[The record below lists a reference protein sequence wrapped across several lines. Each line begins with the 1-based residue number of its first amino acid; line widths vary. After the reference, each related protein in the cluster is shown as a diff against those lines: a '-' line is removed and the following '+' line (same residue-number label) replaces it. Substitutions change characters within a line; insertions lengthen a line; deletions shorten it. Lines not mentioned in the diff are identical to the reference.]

1 MFLNLCKFGK
11 SLLFPCKFVL
21 LSAYCRQINVL
32 STPQPKPFGN
42 ISPGAVCSAP
52 RERQLHFSRGL
63 HERVRE
69 MLKAD
74 GMKKVWVLWEKLLQV
89 QVVAGPGG
97 SANTPLGTR
106 KPSQILGGPERQ
118 RLFPLLA
125 SERWALRGTL
135 AICIRP
141 PPCFTLHTL
150 QNHLGARHI
159 SKSLTAPV
167 FRPVESL
174 VRSPLHQPATVK
186 SLLA

>member
-32 STPQPKPFGN
+32 STPQPKPSGN

-52 RERQLHFSRGL
+52 RGRQLHFSRGL

-97 SANTPLGTR
+97 SDNIPLGTR
-106 KPSQILGGPERQ
+106 KPSQILGGPERGRLSSAGLCKVSSQ
-118 RLFPLLA
+118 RNP
-125 SERWALRGTL
+125 S
-135 AICIRP
+135 
-141 PPCFTLHTL
+141 
-150 QNHLGARHI
+150 N
-159 SKSLTAPV
+159 
-167 FRPVESL
+167 
-174 VRSPLHQPATVK
+174 LHQATT
-186 SLLA
+186 LLCLAHSAEPSGSQAHLKEPHCSGF